1 MENITDLC
9 TKFLTLKSKSKVQD
23 KLDTLDEYATDP
35 DFCYL
40 IEYLLNDNKITG
52 IKKSKLK
59 KQIKDTSKLLN
70 VQYDS
75 LKTLID
81 YLLKFN
87 TGKDQNIFIVQN
99 FLSNIKNSPQINEK
113 RIIADIITKDFKCG
127 VTDLTAYGHIPG
139 LNRNWRERKG
149 HSLVDNKTG
158 ELKAKKILGKSITAT
173 LKLDGYRYKV
183 IKQDNDINIY
193 TSSGKLDNNLV
204 EIIEEAKLLPDG
216 VYDGEMIAHGNF
228 EDSTTRF
235 NATTKIL
242 GKDDI
247 KTNIDFIVFDYIEDI
262 AGFFDYKEYKMPRYK
277 RLEQVRDI
285 IVNIKELHYIKLV
298 PVYCN
303 NTKATDSIINNIYGI
318 YEKVINEG
326 EEGLVIDLADSSY
339 IRAKGT
345 TMFKMKPEISGD
357 FKVVNIV
364 EGKGKDAG
372 RLGAFIIEY
381 KDNLVHVGSGLTDA
395 IRKEVWANPDNY
407 IGKLIEV
414 VYFGET
420 KDEKT
425 GLTSIRLPRFKRF
438 RHDKNDIS
446 YD

>member
-9 TKFLTLKSKSKVQD
+9 TKFLILKSKTKLQD
-23 KLDTLDEYATDP
+23 KIDTLDEYATDP

-59 KQIKDTSKLLN
+59 KKIKNTSKLLD
-70 VQYDS
+70 VQYDNLRS
-75 LKTLID
+75 LIF
-81 YLLKFN
+81 YLLKHN
-87 TGKDQNIFIVQN
+87 TGTDQDVYIVQN
-99 FLSNIKNSPQINEK
+99 FLNRIKNSPQINE
-113 RIIADIITKDFKCG
+113 RQIIADIITKDFKCG

-139 LNRNWRERKG
+139 LKRNWRERKG
-149 HSLVDNKTG
+149 HSLVDSKTG
-158 ELKAKKILGKSITAT
+158 ELKTKKILGKNITVT

-183 IKQDNDINIY
+183 VKQDKDINIY

-204 EIIEEAKLLPDG
+204 EIIEEAKSLPNG
-216 VYDGEMIAHGNF
+216 VYDGEMIAHGDF
-228 EDSTTRF
+228 KDSTARF

-242 GKDDI
+242 GKDGE
-247 KTNIDFIVFDYIEDI
+247 KKNIDFICFDYIEDI
-262 AGFFDYKEYKMPRYK
+262 NAFFNYEEYKVPRYE
-277 RLEQVRDI
+277 RLIDLYKTLNNLDLE
-285 IVNIKELHYIKLV
+285 YIQLV
-298 PVYCN
+298 PIYMN
-303 NTKATDSIINNIYGI
+303 NVLVKEETVDTIMNM
-318 YEKVINEG
+318 YEKAITQG
-326 EEGLVIDLADSSY
+326 EEGLVIDIADASY
-339 IRAKGT
+339 VRAKGT
-345 TMFKMKPEISGD
+345 SMFKLKPEISGD
-357 FKVVNIV
+357 FKVIDVV

-395 IRKEVWANPDNY
+395 IREEVWADPNKY

-425 GLTSIRLPRFKRF
+425 GLLSIRLPRFKRF
-438 RHDKNDIS
+438 RHDKNDVS

>member
-9 TKFLTLKSKSKVQD
+9 TKFLILKSKTKVQD
-23 KLDTLDEYATDP
+23 KIDTLDEYATDP

-40 IEYLLNDNKITG
+40 LEYLLNDNKITG

-59 KQIKDTSKLLN
+59 KKIKNTSKLLD
-70 VQYDS
+70 VEYDNLRS
-75 LKTLID
+75 LIF
-81 YLLKFN
+81 YLLKHN
-87 TGKDQNIFIVQN
+87 TGTDQDVYIVQN
-99 FLSNIKNSPQINEK
+99 FLNRIKNSPQINE
-113 RIIADIITKDFKCG
+113 RQIIADIITKDFKCG

-139 LNRNWRERKG
+139 LKRNWRERKG
-149 HSLVDNKTG
+149 HSLVDSKTG
-158 ELKAKKILGKSITAT
+158 ELKTKKILGKNITVT

-183 IKQDNDINIY
+183 VKQDKDINIY

-204 EIIEEAKLLPDG
+204 EIIEEAKSLPNG
-216 VYDGEMIAHGNF
+216 VYDGEMIAHGDF
-228 EDSTTRF
+228 KDSTARF

-242 GKDDI
+242 GKDGE
-247 KTNIDFIVFDYIEDI
+247 KKNIDFICFDYIEDI
-262 AGFFDYKEYKMPRYK
+262 NAFFNYEEYKVPRYE
-277 RLEQVRDI
+277 RLIDLYKTLNNLDLEYIQLVPIYMNNVLVEEETVDI
-285 IVNIKELHYIKLV
+285 IMNM
-298 PVYCN
+298 
-303 NTKATDSIINNIYGI
+303 
-318 YEKVINEG
+318 YEKAIAQG
-326 EEGLVIDLADSSY
+326 EEGLVIDIADASY
-339 IRAKGT
+339 VRAKGT
-345 TMFKMKPEISGD
+345 SMFKLKPEISGD
-357 FKVVNIV
+357 FKVIDVV

-395 IRKEVWANPDNY
+395 IREEVWTDPNKY

-425 GLTSIRLPRFKRF
+425 GLLSIRLPRFKRF
-438 RHDKNDIS
+438 RHDKNDVS

>member
-99 FLSNIKNSPQINEK
+99 FLSNIKNSSQINEK
-113 RIIADIITKDFKCG
+113 QIIADIITKDFKCG

-242 GKDDI
+242 GKDDT

-262 AGFFDYKEYKMPRYK
+262 EGFFDYKEYKVPRYK
-277 RLEQVRDI
+277 RLEQARDI

-345 TMFKMKPEISGD
+345 TMFKMKPEVSGD

>member
-9 TKFLTLKSKSKVQD
+9 TKFLILKSKTKVQD
-23 KLDTLDEYATDP
+23 KIDTLDEYATDP

-40 IEYLLNDNKITG
+40 LEYLLNDNKITG

-59 KQIKDTSKLLN
+59 KKIKNTSKLLN
-70 VQYDS
+70 VQYDNLRS
-75 LKTLID
+75 LIF
-81 YLLKFN
+81 YLLKHN
-87 TGKDQNIFIVQN
+87 TGTDQDVYIVQN
-99 FLSNIKNSPQINEK
+99 FLNRIKNSPQINE
-113 RIIADIITKDFKCG
+113 RQVIADIITKDFKCG

-139 LNRNWRERKG
+139 LKRNWRERKG
-149 HSLVDNKTG
+149 HSLVDSKTG
-158 ELKAKKILGKSITAT
+158 ELKTKKILGKNITVT

-183 IKQDNDINIY
+183 VKQDKDINIY

-204 EIIEEAKLLPDG
+204 EIIEEAKSLPNG
-216 VYDGEMIAHGNF
+216 VYDGEMIAHGYF
-228 EDSTTRF
+228 KDSTARF

-242 GKDDI
+242 GKDGE
-247 KTNIDFIVFDYIEDI
+247 KKNIDFICFDYIEDI
-262 AGFFDYKEYKMPRYK
+262 NAFFNYEEYKVPRYE
-277 RLEQVRDI
+277 RLIDLYKTLNNLDLEYIQLVPIYMNNVLVKEETVDI
-285 IVNIKELHYIKLV
+285 IM
-298 PVYCN
+298 
-303 NTKATDSIINNIYGI
+303 SM
-318 YEKVINEG
+318 YEKAIAQG
-326 EEGLVIDLADSSY
+326 EEGLVIDIADASY
-339 IRAKGT
+339 VRAKGT
-345 TMFKMKPEISGD
+345 SMFKLKPEISGD
-357 FKVVNIV
+357 FKVIDVV

-395 IRKEVWANPDNY
+395 IREEVWADPNKY

-425 GLTSIRLPRFKRF
+425 GLLSIRLPRFKRF
-438 RHDKNDIS
+438 RHDKNDVS